1 MLKELTQLWGVSGIE
16 NNVSDYITE
25 KIFPYVDEIKLDA
38 VGNLITLKKG
48 TGNSRKKIMLAAH
61 SDEVGLCVVR
71 IMENGLLKVKQVGG
85 LSAFVLYMN
94 RVQFANGTK
103 GVIACSAKIEEIKDS
118 DIRQLYVDI
127 GVSSKEEAEK
137 YVSVGDCA
145 VIAGEFEEL
154 CNGRILSKAI
164 DNRIGCYILLDVLE
178 KMKSPYHDIYFTFT
192 VQEEVGLRGATVLA
206 ERIQPDVGIA
216 IDITRAFD
224 LPGEDYGT
232 PILGGGVAIKVSDGI
247 VICDNG
253 LTNELRKIAEEH
265 ELSYQMDPLYAGGT
279 DIGAIMKSGYG
290 VKTLGLSIPTRYGHT
305 PHNIIDM
312 KDVEACSDLLRIFI
326 ESDIEII
333 AEKNL
338 KG

>member
-1 MLKELTQLWGVSGIE
+1 
-16 NNVSDYITE
+16 
-25 KIFPYVDEIKLDA
+25 
-38 VGNLITLKKG
+38 
-48 TGNSRKKIMLAAH
+48 
-61 SDEVGLCVVR
+61 
-71 IMENGLLKVKQVGG
+71 
-85 LSAFVLYMN
+85 
-94 RVQFANGTK
+94 
-103 GVIACSAKIEEIKDS
+103 
-118 DIRQLYVDI
+118 
-127 GVSSKEEAEK
+127 
-137 YVSVGDCA
+137 
-145 VIAGEFEEL
+145 
-154 CNGRILSKAI
+154 
-164 DNRIGCYILLDVLE
+164 
-178 KMKSPYHDIYFTFT
+178 MKSPYHDIYFTFT

-232 PILGGGVAIKVSDGI
+232 PILGGGVAIKVSDGS

-312 KDVEACSDLLRIFI
+312 KDVEACSDLLRIFV

-333 AEKNL
+333 TEKNL